1 MKSSAWWRRAFN
13 GTETGLG
20 VPRDEVVPSTQITSS
35 SVLPSTIANAT
46 LRASLNGLPL
56 PAITLAADLENPQA
70 TVSESAVTIL
80 AGRPRCP
87 PLRGI

>member
-46 LRASLNGLPL
+46 LRASLNGLCS
-56 PAITLAADLENPQA
+56 PATTPAARPKNAWAAILSHCGHALTDLAA
-70 TVSESAVTIL
+70 
-80 AGRPRCP
+80 
-87 PLRGI
+87 

>member
-1 MKSSAWWRRAFN
+1 VLQPSAAVALPDVGSGRRLLFI
-13 GTETGLG
+13 
-20 VPRDEVVPSTQITSS
+20 V
-35 SVLPSTIANAT
+35 AT